1 MPIKSQLSKIKE
13 NWLLLVIVLIVVAF
27 LNFGNT
33 ASFGGISSLAEGIGF
48 EKMAAQD
55 AAYSRG
61 YGIIPSPSYGDFAPD
76 VTDRK
81 ITKSSSITIETETGS
96 FQDAESKLKSIVKST
111 NSYLLNENV
120 NKYDSGWKTYYSGTY
135 QIKVDSRKYNDIIS
149 QLKGTG
155 EVKSF
160 SENAEDITGSYKNLE
175 IELDAEKQRLA
186 RYQEMYK
193 EAILTA
199 DKLQIS
205 DRIFDQE
212 RTIKYLEDSIKNMD
226 KQVDYS
232 TIYATLNEK
241 QSEYANIIFVKFS
254 DLVRSLVESINGLLT
269 LIFVVAPYAVAAAI
283 LWFIVRLF
291 RKGKGKK

>member
-1 MPIKSQLSKIKE
+1 MTIKSQLSKIKE
-13 NWLLLVIVLIVVAF
+13 NWLLLVIVLIVLAF
-27 LNFGNT
+27 LNFGNI
-33 ASFGGISSLAEGIGF
+33 GGVGDIYSLAESFGF

-55 AAYSRG
+55 ASYSRG
-61 YGIIPSPSYGDFAPD
+61 YGIVPPPSYGDFAPD

-81 ITKSSSITIETETGS
+81 ITKSSSIGIETETGS

-120 NKYDSGWKTYYSGTY
+120 NKYESGWKTYYSGTY
-135 QIKVDSRKYNDIIS
+135 QIKVDSRKYNDVLS
-149 QLKGTG
+149 QLKSIG

-175 IELDAEKQRLA
+175 IELAAEKQRLL
-186 RYQEMYK
+186 RYEEMYK
-193 EAILTA
+193 EATLTA
-199 DKLQIS
+199 DKIQLN

-212 RTIKYLEDSIKNMD
+212 RTIKYLEDSLKNID

-241 QSEYANIIFVKFS
+241 QSEYANIVFVKFS
-254 DLVRSLVESINGLLT
+254 ELIKRFVASINSLLT
-269 LIFVVAPYAVAAAI
+269 LVFAAVPYAVAAAI
-283 LWFIVRLF
+283 LWFVVRFF
-291 RKGKGKK
+291 RKGKSKK

>member
-1 MPIKSQLSKIKE
+1 MTIKSQLSKIKD
-13 NWLLLVIVLIVVAF
+13 NWLLIVIVLAVLAF
-27 LNFGNT
+27 LNFGNLG
-33 ASFGGISSLAEGIGF
+33 SLGVSSLAGGIGF
-48 EKMAAQD
+48 EKRAAQD
-55 AAYSRG
+55 ASYSG
-61 YGIIPSPSYGDFAPD
+61 SYGIIPQPSYGDFAPD

-81 ITKSSSITIETETGS
+81 ITKSSSINIETETGI
-96 FQDAESKLKSIVKST
+96 FKDAESKLKSIVKST

-135 QIKVDSRKYNDIIS
+135 QIKVDSRKYNDIIA
-149 QLKGTG
+149 QLKGIG

-160 SENAEDITGSYKNLE
+160 SENTDDITASYKNLE
-175 IELDAEKQRLA
+175 IELAAERQRLL

-193 EAILTA
+193 EATLTA

-212 RTIKYLEDSIKNMD
+212 RTIKYLEDSMKNID

-232 TIYATLNEK
+232 TIYTTLNEK

-254 DLVRSLVESINGLLT
+254 ELVRSLVASINSLLT
-269 LIFVVAPYAVAAAI
+269 LIFAVAPYAVAAVI
-283 LWFIVRLF
+283 LWFVVRFF
-291 RKGKGKK
+291 RKRK